1 MKAVR
6 KEFMPIAG
14 IVNGLLRMY
23 TQQRASPA
31 AQVEEVWRTVVGEEL
46 AAVSHV
52 RAVSPDVVHI
62 EVVGAAARAEIES
75 FFRDRFLWALKDAGV
90 AGARR
95 VQFHVADA

>member
-14 IVNGLLRMY
+14 IVNGLLRML
-23 TQQRASPA
+23 
-31 AQVEEVWRTVVGEEL
+31 VGEEL

-90 AGARR
+90 AGVRR